1 MCTRELHIH
10 NSFVFEH
17 RLRFYVFTVLALAGV
32 MVSEQLLAYSDDK
45 NKVKKEIIR

>member
-1 MCTRELHIH
+1 VCTRELHIH

-32 MVSEQLLAYSDDK
+32 MVSEQLLAYGDDK
-45 NKVKKEIIR
+45 TRLRKK

>member
-32 MVSEQLLAYSDDK
+32 MVSGQLLAYSVDK
-45 NKVKKEIIR
+45 NKIKK